1 MKKTLIAA
9 ALVAGMASAAVAGPS
24 LTINGAYNSS
34 DKEYTLGVAGG
45 LDVFGFGPMGVAA
58 EGTYDMS
65 KKTSSGYQ
73 HDVFGNAIISYK
85 IDGIGFTPY
94 ALLGVGYRWDD
105 VAGNEAKYNWG
116 GGIKFTLSETIDVD
130 LRARRISSYNGDSA
144 DNDKVTIGVKFKF

>member
-9 ALVAGMASAAVAGPS
+9 TLVAGMASAAVAGPS

-45 LDVFGFGPMGVAA
+45 LDVFGFGPMGVGV

-94 ALLGVGYRWDD
+94 ALLGAGYRWDD

-116 GGIKFTLSETIDVD
+116 GGIKFALSEKIDVD

-144 DNDKVTIGVKFKF
+144 DNDKVTIGVKFNF